1 MAMFLQ
7 QRVQVTG
14 RFTMKMQIKSRW
26 NRMEYRHA
34 VTAVIVGAVFSLA
47 GCASAP
53 PPKEQ
58 LAVSKAAVENASTA
72 DSTEFAPVE
81 LRAAREKLSEAE
93 RAMTNKKNTRAH
105 RHAEE
110 TEKEA
115 RHTQTKAASAKAEK
129 AVAEAQEANRV

>member
-26 NRMEYRHA
+26 NRMEYRQA

-47 GCASAP
+47 GCASVA

-58 LAVSKAAVENASTA
+58 LAVTKAAVENASTA

-81 LRAAREKLSEAE
+81 LRAARVFLCVVVCALVVLVFVCV
-93 RAMTNKKNTRAH
+93 RCL
-105 RHAEE
+105 
-110 TEKEA
+110 
-115 RHTQTKAASAKAEK
+115 
-129 AVAEAQEANRV
+129 VVVVVVFVW

>member
-26 NRMEYRHA
+26 NRMEYRQA

-47 GCASAP
+47 GCASVP

-58 LAVSKAAVENASTA
+58 LAVTKAAVENACTPA
-72 DSTEFAPVE
+72 
-81 LRAAREKLSEAE
+81 RGRGRGGCAARTDQGRLSQGGKGRRGGAGSES
-93 RAMTNKKNTRAH
+93 R
-105 RHAEE
+105 
-110 TEKEA
+110 
-115 RHTQTKAASAKAEK
+115 
-129 AVAEAQEANRV
+129 VA